1 MIPAKVDTDVL
12 VIGGGPAGLAA
23 AVGAR
28 RRGLRVMLADGA
40 RPPIRKA
47 CGEGLMPDG
56 AAALAELGFPVAA
69 ADSFPFRGIRFV
81 SAGTRV
87 QALFPAGCGLGICRT
102 ALHETMRATAERV
115 GVDLQWGAQ
124 VTAISPDGSA
134 RLGSRRVTAR
144 WIIGADGLHSRVRAW
159 ADLDHGATAGPRF
172 AFRRHYRLAPWSNCM
187 ELHWGDA
194 AQLYLTP
201 VSPQQV
207 CVVVISRDSRLRLDR
222 ALAEFPEVEAR
233 WRGVQ
238 ATTAEAGAVTIVRR
252 LPRVTRGPVALIGDA
267 AGSVDAITGQ
277 GLYLAFCQARAL
289 AHALAEGALAPY
301 EAAHRKLIRRP
312 ALMSALLLALE
323 RHSWL
328 RRRTFR
334 AFASRPALFETAL
347 AAHLGAASPLGLAA
361 NGLAIGWHILA
372 GHSLLM
378 RGS

>member
-1 MIPAKVDTDVL
+1 MMQARVDTDVL

-28 RRGLRVMLADGA
+28 RQGLRVLLADGA

-56 AAALAELGFPVAA
+56 VAALAELGFPVAA

-81 SAGTRV
+81 CAGTGV
-87 QALFPAGCGLGICRT
+87 QAFFPAGSGLGMRRA
-102 ALHETMRATAERV
+102 ALHDTMRATAESV
-115 GVDLQWGAQ
+115 GVDLQWGAP
-124 VTAISPDGSA
+124 VTAIAPDGSA
-134 RLGSRRVTAR
+134 WLGNRRLKAR
-144 WIIGADGLHSRVRAW
+144 WIIGADGLRSRVRAW
-159 ADLDHGATAGPRF
+159 AGLDPGGNAGCRF
-172 AFRRHYRLAPWSNCM
+172 AFRRHYRLAPWTNYM

-222 ALAEFPEVEAR
+222 ALAEFPEIEAR
-233 WRGVQ
+233 LRG
-238 ATTAEAGAVTIVRR
+238 AETGSTEAGAVTMARR

-267 AGSVDAITGQ
+267 SGSVDAITGE
-277 GLYLAFCQARAL
+277 GLCLAFCQARAL
-289 AHALAEGALAPY
+289 AGALADGDLAGY

-312 ALMSALLLALE
+312 ALMSALLLGLE

-328 RRRTFR
+328 RLRTLR
-334 AFASRPALFETAL
+334 AFAARPALFETML
-347 AAHLGAASPLGLAA
+347 AAHVGTVSPLGFAA
-361 NGLAIGWHILA
+361 NGLAIGWYMLA
-372 GHSLLM
+372 GHSC
-378 RGS
+378 